1 MADSQHNPDQSG
13 AAKAAAVLPQVWRK
27 LAEAMA
33 ILEQVCPEPPGMGHD
48 DGTSS
53 APAHAADERAGD
65 PAGPGR
71 GGSRTPA
78 RVPVPS
84 QRDMEA
90 FNLSV
95 LLGRKQADIAE
106 TLNGQHGTTY
116 SQGQVSRMIRRA
128 RRYIEATGLPIPTG
142 PKGGAAK
149 SVDPHVL
156 DLGRRTDGRPTDG
169 RRSKRRRD
177 ED

>member
-1 MADSQHNPDQSG
+1 MSP
-13 AAKAAAVLPQVWRK
+13 AAPNMPPGRPPEWTAALVQARAK

-33 ILEQVCPEPPGMGHD
+33 LLEQVCPEPTAPGTDG
-48 DGTSS
+48 GTSS
-53 APAHAADERAGD
+53 APDHAGERDGA

-95 LLGRKQADIAE
+95 MLGRKQADNA
-106 TLNGQHGTTY
+106 QHGTTY

-128 RRYIEATGLPIPTG
+128 RRYIEPTGRPSPTG
-142 PKGGAAK
+142 PKAGAAR